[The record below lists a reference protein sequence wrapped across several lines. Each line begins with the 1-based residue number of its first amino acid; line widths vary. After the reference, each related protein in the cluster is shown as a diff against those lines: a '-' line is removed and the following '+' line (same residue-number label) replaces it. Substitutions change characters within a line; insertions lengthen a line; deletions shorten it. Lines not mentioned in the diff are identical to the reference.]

1 MKTGTKERKGLSAP
15 TVKSNADYSE
25 CPTCGKGKKFF
36 ANDRSFASH
45 VSKCAKK
52 NGKKAPTK
60 KQKKAAKKARRKA
73 KAAPKNGTANGGESL
88 LSQIKS
94 RSDWFAANTGTVE
107 EFYKGMRVKFYH
119 EGREVHGT
127 VTKKPARGQR
137 VSVLD
142 DETGGVWRCPG
153 QNLRLS
159 DKPAPKG
166 TDLKKGDRVEWR
178 DKKGALCFGTVKSV
192 NKVSQRVTVIHDGG
206 EYRTVAGAHVF
217 NLTQK
222 EAPKD
227 EPSLMDAYE
236 VRKFKEFK
244 HGHGDS
250 RTFFCEVWKDGK
262 PVLTVENDG
271 WGGSNLVNVHRK
283 CDDKNAVDEFHAA
296 ARDWVKKAV
305 KVAGPNTHGADES
318 WVEWYQFD
326 RPYAVT
332 AYDAL
337 KWLRDM
343 YADWEGTADILC
355 PACEGKKQDTGI
367 CWTCKGTHKVT
378 KAIADKHAANEGQN
392 HNKPRAMFK
401 GQNES
406 K

>member
-52 NGKKAPTK
+52 NGKKKPTPFKDAGDMQPFPWEEGGNGKKKKAPTK

-73 KAAPKNGTANGGESL
+73 KAAPKNGTAGKGESL
-88 LSQIKS
+88 LSQIKA

-127 VTKKPARGQR
+127 VTKKPAKGQR

-192 NKVSQRVTVIHDGG
+192 NKVAQRLTVVHDGG

-250 RTFFCEVWKDGK
+250 RTFFCEVWKDGR

-283 CDDKNAVDEFHAA
+283 CDDKGAREAFLAA
-296 ARDWVKKAV
+296 ARDWVKKAG
-305 KVAGPNTHGADES
+305 KVAGPDASEAEDL
-318 WVEWYQFD
+318 WVEWYQFE

-332 AYDAL
+332 AFDSLA
-337 KWLRDM
+337 WLREM
-343 YADWEGTADILC
+343 
-355 PACEGKKQDTGI
+355 
-367 CWTCKGTHKVT
+367 
-378 KAIADKHAANEGQN
+378 NS
-392 HNKPRAMFK
+392 
-401 GQNES
+401 ES